1 MDVRMRR
8 AIRVTRP
15 DGPGQLA
22 VRRLG
27 LRKPLGITDRPEV
40 RRRGVNV
47 IADGVQPLQDRL
59 PLLPVQL
66 PQERPQSL
74 DERILEQRFAIRFR
88 NEEAVQPHVQRFR
101 DFLESAEAGRH
112 LPAFDPRQI
121 GTRDLRPR
129 LQLALGHRARFPQ
142 LANPLPDVLH
152 GLLVDKLLHGGLSRS
167 FFGRRGRRNHELQAL
182 R

>member
-1 MDVRMRR
+1 MVLLSFLFCLLTFLFFFFSSGRLHTRYWRDWSSDVCSS
-8 AIRVTRP
+8 
-15 DGPGQLA
+15 DL
-22 VRRLG
+22 
-27 LRKPLGITDRPEV
+27 
-40 RRRGVNV
+40 
-47 IADGVQPLQDRL
+47 RL
-59 PLLPVQL
+59 PLLPIQL

-88 NEEAVQPHVQRFR
+88 NEETVQPHVQRFR

-121 GTRDLRPR
+121 GARDLRPR
-129 LQLALGHRARFPQ
+129 LQLALGHRARFAQ

-152 GLLVDKLLHGGLSRS
+152 GLLVDKLLRSGLSRS
-167 FFGRRGRRNHELQAL
+167 LLSRLGRRNQELQAL